1 MIRRTVPAIRCYSS
15 SMPNVAS
22 VFVTVTKGTSGGIG
36 TSGYTTNISLSSP
49 IVEQV
54 HYYDDYNFKVSAL
67 GFGNSAY
74 TAGTVSAKGLET
86 GSRIATL
93 EETPTNC
100 YTVNHYDIKGRNTKT
115 VSSNHLSGYETVT
128 TTYGYTDKPMTVTH
142 VHSAPGKATQ
152 TEVMTYTYDQADRQT
167 TLTHKLNNNT
177 AVTLQDNTYDKYGR
191 LHTRNLMNSETV
203 TYNYNIRN
211 WLTSLTSTNF
221 TESIFYFNSPNQR
234 FNGNISRLT
243 WTTSGTTRGY
253 DFTYDKLDRL
263 VSASYGE
270 TGSLQTNTN
279 RYSTSYTYDKNGNFL
294 TLTRR
299 GL

>member
-1 MIRRTVPAIRCYSS
+1 
-15 SMPNVAS
+15 
-22 VFVTVTKGTSGGIG
+22 
-36 TSGYTTNISLSSP
+36 
-49 IVEQV
+49 
-54 HYYDDYNFKVSAL
+54 
-67 GFGNSAY
+67 
-74 TAGTVSAKGLET
+74 
-86 GSRIATL
+86 
-93 EETPTNC
+93 
-100 YTVNHYDIKGRNTKT
+100 
-115 VSSNHLSGYETVT
+115 
-128 TTYGYTDKPMTVTH
+128 MTVTH

-211 WLTSLTSTNF
+211 WLTSLSSTNF
-221 TESIFYFNSPNQR
+221 TESLFYFNSPNQR

-243 WTTSGTTRGY
+243 WTASGTMRGY
-253 DFTYDKLDRL
+253 DFTYDKLNRL
-263 VSASYGE
+263 TSASYGE

-299 GL
+299 GLQDGGSCGLIDNLTFTLTGNQVNKIEDAASDPTYNGAFNFKDGASQSNEYTYDKNGNMTKDLNKNISSIQYNSLNLSQIQGSIFRSRNALPFGPKVCIFLILHKQIIHRYHTLKDTTILVILQSVCGD